1 MSFILDALR
10 KSENERQ
17 RQAGPALAEIPVA
30 RPVTRRPPTVG
41 IAIGALVAVN
51 LAVLGYFLLRSP
63 APTPAAVAPAAT
75 VATTPAAAPATPAVS
90 APLAAEATRELRPLA
105 GEATAEYDEAPPAQY
120 QPPAAPDPSLLPPP
134 RQATRAP
141 PAARPAAASDNFV
154 PTIDDLT
161 PQATAGL
168 PTLNLDLHVYATDP
182 GQRFVFINNRR
193 YLEGATMPEG
203 VRVERITRDGVVL
216 QWHGMQF
223 LLPRQ

>member
-17 RQAGPALAEIPVA
+17 RQAGPALAELPVA
-30 RPVTRRPPTVG
+30 RPLARRPPVAG
-41 IAIGALVAVN
+41 IAIGALVLVN

-63 APTPAAVAPAAT
+63 APAPAAVAPAAT
-75 VATTPAAAPATPAVS
+75 VATAAAPATPAVS
-90 APLAAEATRELRPLA
+90 APLAAETTREVRPLA
-105 GEATAEYDEAPPAQY
+105 DEATAEYDEAPPAQY

-134 RQATRAP
+134 RPATRAP
-141 PAARPAAASDNFV
+141 PPARPAAVSEDFV
-154 PTIDDLT
+154 PTINDLT

-182 GQRFVFINNRR
+182 ARRFVFINNRR
-193 YLEGATMPEG
+193 YLEGATTPEG

-216 QWHGMQF
+216 QWRGMQF

>member
-30 RPVTRRPPTVG
+30 RPVTRRPPVAG
-41 IAIGALVAVN
+41 MAIGALVLVN

-63 APTPAAVAPAAT
+63 EPAPAAVAPAAT
-75 VATTPAAAPATPAVS
+75 IATTPAPATPAVS
-90 APLAAEATRELRPLA
+90 APLAAETTREVRPLA
-105 GEATAEYDEAPPAQY
+105 DEATAEYDEAPPAQY
-120 QPPAAPDPSLLPPP
+120 QPPAAPDPSLLPPARP
-134 RQATRAP
+134 ATRAP
-141 PAARPAAASDNFV
+141 PPARPAAASEDFV
-154 PTIDDLT
+154 PTINDLT

-182 GQRFVFINNRR
+182 ARRFVFINNRR
-193 YLEGATMPEG
+193 YLEGATTPEG

-216 QWHGMQF
+216 QWRGMQF